1 MQFGHLMYRPLNIY
15 IRLSMAGLTST
26 RASPAAISGLSGS
39 TSFWRVPLVAI
50 EIGDA
55 AIVVVADDD
64 DRPS

>member
-1 MQFGHLMYRPLNIY
+1 MPFGHIMYRPLKVYN
-15 IRLSMAGLTST
+15 RLSMTGLTNT

-55 AIVVVADDD
+55 AIVVVAIDD